1 MYTKQEILEEV
12 RRTAKENSGKPLG
25 VARFEKETGINP
37 YDWGK
42 YWARF
47 GDAQEEAGFEPNVL
61 QAA

>member
-1 MYTKQEILEEV
+1 MTKEEILNEI

-25 VARFEKETGINP
+25 QNRFLKETGINP

-47 GDAQEEAGFEPNVL
+47 GDAQKGW
-61 QAA
+61 